1 MPDVGKSESHTSR
14 RYDHTAQYELIMSQ
28 MGDQKF
34 SQLEGLASSAVRATV
49 ISGAKLIV
57 LFSSTGQTSRIVAKY
72 RPPVRIYKSTASVS
86 PKKCPPPSSFR
97 VAVSYVRQAMPPGID
112 HAWIDDC
119 VFTRS
124 SCTDP
129 FTLALLFALG
139 VWSLWC
145 R

>member
-1 MPDVGKSESHTSR
+1 MGLGLPSPREGGASHLTARRLTRGESNRRPHER

-72 RPPVRIYKSTASVS
+72 RPPVCIY
-86 PKKCPPPSSFR
+86 
-97 VAVSYVRQAMPPGID
+97 
-112 HAWIDDC
+112 
-119 VFTRS
+119 
-124 SCTDP
+124 
-129 FTLALLFALG
+129 
-139 VWSLWC
+139 
-145 R
+145 